1 MKNRKFIVLL
11 AVALLVVISATL
23 VACNTGKGSVSYTVS
38 FVVDGEVVKTAELD
52 NFSKI
57 NGFYKPTKEGYTF
70 GGWYLDADF
79 TEKFSTA
86 DQLKDDLTLYAK
98 FTRKSFVVDFFGEDG
113 TLLDSQN
120 VWYGESATAP
130 QAPEVSGK
138 KFVGWSEDF
147 SNVTAA
153 LSVYAL
159 YDESAKFTVKF
170 ASLGK
175 FFWQYEFE
183 AGTQTDIVLNTAYEK
198 LDVPSGLRFDIW
210 KTASGQSV
218 PSVFPA
224 ENLEIEAKY
233 DMLEIEYLEITSDAD
248 NYEYI
253 TYSPD
258 ASLTY
263 FVDMPTYSD
272 PNFPIEYSYE
282 WSINR
287 VVQDGTTGS
296 LTVSGLDVGTY
307 VINVLATAY
316 GAGVGTVTREASIT
330 LTVTPAYLEV
340 PATGTTVTYDGQAHG
355 ITVNSLP
362 DDVVEYKLADGD
374 WTSTLNFVN
383 AGTYEVYYRVSRA
396 NYYTYESPLPTLVT
410 IYRKELIGT
419 ITTTNLVYGDT
430 LPTTYEVN
438 LTGFIEGED
447 ESAISGN
454 FIFTTSIQ
462 DTRTI
467 GTFDVFADTSALN
480 TGNYYVT
487 MTRGIINVDK
497 RVVTVTA
504 NDLSVKYC
512 DEVGYYPLSY
522 DGFIAGENANSLD
535 VAPTATS
542 AHKWDSPAGEYEIV
556 VSGGED
562 DHYTFEYVSGTLT
575 VVKKVVTIT
584 AKDATIVY
592 GTKLEDVTFAYSSDQ
607 YIRDEITVT
616 FTAPNYSTTLG
627 AGNTVDLIPYTESEN
642 YEYWFAKGKLT
653 VVKRTLT
660 ATASDQTIYFGDN
673 PSDISVTY
681 TGFAEGENLNVLD
694 RHPETSDNYTPGV
707 SGIGTYTMVV
717 SGGYDDNYNFNYVSA
732 TITVVKRPVTVKVV
746 DATIVY
752 GSSIDT
758 VTLDY
763 DGSELVGN
771 HNSLITLSV
780 PDFVEGAVPG
790 TTFAIKATSPNENYD
805 FTFVDGTLTV
815 IAKEATI
822 TADNKTIVY
831 GENLDTITLTYT
843 AEGLLTGDVI
853 LVTLDAEDY
862 VAGATPGTTFTI
874 KATSTDNRYALT
886 FVDGTLT
893 VLKKDVTVTADNAT
907 VVYGSDFDTNT
918 ATCTTAG
925 LVGEDTLDVTYATDY
940 TAGQDAG
947 KTFDV
952 IPSATHDYYNI
963 AFVNGTL
970 TVLKKD
976 ASVTV
981 SPATVTYGDSLPTL
995 SATTEGAVD
1004 GDTIAYDFAHGYVA
1018 GVTPVGQIALS
1029 ATLGNNPNYNVTVV
1043 DGTLTVSARELIYN
1057 VTAETASIW
1066 SNSVWTNAGLVSG
1079 HVASGTLTFVGTE
1092 LGTYTYP
1099 NGFEWTTAFDVKADG
1114 ESVLANYNPVF
1125 TVTVDL
1131 IERDFEFTAED
1142 KYVIY
1147 NGQDQTIEVTDVI
1160 LSEDASTQGY
1170 KVKYSVDELTWKAT
1184 PLTFKNAGDYKVYYV
1199 VTPDDSVY
1207 YPESATGY
1215 FTLHISAKEVVA
1227 TADNKS
1233 KTYGDTNPTFTGS
1246 LEGVCDG
1253 DVVEI
1258 EYFLTN
1264 NADGKNVGEYT
1275 ISASFA
1281 TEQPNYTLKVNNGT
1295 LTVAQRDVTI
1305 TADDKVITYG
1315 DTVNFN
1321 SHGYTAVGIQYG
1333 ETIYVTYSTDYVTG
1347 ASVGEYTIT
1356 PALNGEYNNYN
1367 VTLVDGTLTVGK
1379 KDATVTAN
1387 NVSVIYGNA
1396 LPTLTSTITGLVGED
1411 TVDVTYGHEYAVGA
1425 VPGTTL
1431 AITPSATHPY
1441 YNFTFVDGT
1450 ITVVKKNATVTAN
1463 NASVIYGNTLPTLT
1477 STITGL
1483 VGEDT
1488 VDVTYTSDYIV
1499 GANAGATFAI
1509 TPSATHPYY
1518 NFTLTNGTL
1527 TVDKRPATVT
1537 AGNTS
1542 VIYGSASNLSALD
1555 YEIDGLLTGDSAT
1568 VVFTSSYNAGNG
1580 VGTYDIVPHATNNN
1594 YLFTAVNGT
1603 LTVTQK
1609 DVTIVANNASVVF
1622 GNDMPT
1628 LSATVT
1634 GAIDGCPVEYT
1645 LACAYTAGTT
1655 GVGNVAIT
1663 VSLGNNPNY
1672 NVTTTSGTL
1681 TVTARP
1687 VTITAN
1693 DAAVVYGKSLPE
1705 LTAAPTGAIEG
1716 CPINHSLSSD
1726 YTVGDNAGTTHT
1738 IIVSL
1743 GNNPNYSVTAV
1754 NGTLTVVKA
1763 DYDGITHP
1771 AVEGGVYSPNKTLAD
1786 HSLNAGFS
1794 WVDSTINPTVGNAG
1808 YQVLYNADPTNYND
1822 FLLSAVK
1829 VNLTKA
1835 PVVIGGST
1843 TQTIDYTAGAPYTF
1857 NKQALTVSYNGTQLS
1872 GVFEFTGVPTYTV
1885 ASTYQFTAVLSHQ
1898 NYEGSVL
1905 CTFIIK
1911 SVDVGGTLYTIE
1923 DALNVATSGNAIVK
1937 ANTAFSSVVG
1947 YYNGSQ
1953 YYTVKSGVTLL
1964 LPYKDGDT
1972 TGWINGGKAGSTEY
1986 NSHPNVKNGDSI
1998 TPVLYVSLDIPSSV
2012 TLNVSGTL
2020 TVGAKTG
2027 IQDAGTKQNDVTGG
2041 YAQINLSGNI
2051 VVNSATL
2058 NVYGYIKGTGK
2069 ITATGSTAVTEN
2081 MYLSGWMGG
2090 SISAARFIG
2099 TASGKSVSA
2108 TTFISSGTYTV
2119 DDPTMF
2125 PFNQYEL
2132 RAIQTTLE
2140 LQYGTSLRGIIKIA
2154 TSEQKVMSIGA
2165 DAAVNQGYFNIVSSS
2180 TDAGSALIRML
2191 SADAKVTK
2199 SFGNDRV
2206 RITTDGT
2213 IADGYA
2219 DISTNVIS
2227 KTVKMTSEKV
2237 IFPLDGR
2244 IDLVINSG
2252 TFTQNYQYKLLPGAT
2267 LTVNSGATLTSNNTL
2282 ITYKNGFTDIATYPY
2297 PTNRGDAKIVVAG
2310 TLNANKAIGG
2320 DVFGATG
2327 GKLVVGASTTVTSVK
2342 SLEGT
2347 GTMARSG
2354 LKMVFTFSE
2363 SNSQVRDLTLN
2374 GTTKG
2379 SAGTTY
2385 TYNGSTWA

>member
-1 MKNRKFIVLL
+1 MKTKKLTLIVLL
-11 AVALLVVISATL
+11 MAMLIVVSASL
-23 VACNTGKGSVSYTVS
+23 VACNTGKTGNTAVSVTYM
-38 FVVDGEVVKTAELD
+38 VDGEVAKSASLD
-52 NFSKI
+52 GFSEV
-57 NGFYKPTKEGYTF
+57 NGFYRPQKTGYTF
-70 GGWYLDADF
+70 EGWYVDANL
-79 TEKFSTA
+79 TEKFSSPS
-86 DQLKDDLTLYAK
+86 QIKENLVLYAK

-183 AGTQTDIVLNTAYEK
+183 AGTQTDVVLNTAYEK

-307 VINVLATAY
+307 VINVLATAC

-340 PATGTTVTYDGQAHG
+340 PAAGTTVTYDGQAHG

-362 DDVVEYKLADGD
+362 GDVVEYKLADGD

-410 IYRKELIGT
+410 IHRKELIGT

-522 DGFIAGENANSLD
+522 NGFIAGENANSLD

-542 AHKWDSPAGEYEIV
+542 AHKWDSPVGEYEIV

-575 VVKKVVTIT
+575 VEKKVVTIT

-660 ATASDQTIYFGDN
+660 ATASDQTICFGDN
-673 PSDISVTY
+673 PSDITVTY

-694 RHPETSDNYTPGV
+694 QHPETSDNYTPGV

-732 TITVVKRPVTVKVV
+732 TITVVKRPVTVKVD
-746 DATIVY
+746 DATMIY
-752 GSSIDT
+752 GASLDT

-763 DGSELVGN
+763 DGGELVGN

-822 TADNKTIVY
+822 TADDKTIVY

-918 ATCTTAG
+918 ATYTTAG

-976 ASVTV
+976 ATVTV

-1043 DGTLTVSARELIYN
+1043 DGTLTVSARELVYN

-1160 LSEDASTQGY
+1160 LSEDAGAQGY

-1379 KDATVTAN
+1379 KDATVTAG
-1387 NVSVIYGNA
+1387 NV
-1396 LPTLTSTITGLVGED
+1396 
-1411 TVDVTYGHEYAVGA
+1411 
-1425 VPGTTL
+1425 
-1431 AITPSATHPY
+1431 
-1441 YNFTFVDGT
+1441 
-1450 ITVVKKNATVTAN
+1450 
-1463 NASVIYGNTLPTLT
+1463 SVIYGNTLPTLT

-1488 VDVTYTSDYIV
+1488 VDVTYDHEYAV
-1499 GANAGATFAI
+1499 GAVPGTTLAI

-1687 VTITAN
+1687 ITVTAVNATVAYGD
-1693 DAAVVYGKSLPE
+1693 DASLPD
-1705 LTAAPTGAIEG
+1705 PTINGDIEG
-1716 CPINHSLSSD
+1716 CPVNYSLSSD
-1726 YTVGDNAGTTHT
+1726 YTVGANAGTTHT

-1743 GNNPNYSVTAV
+1743 DNNPNYSVTAV

-1763 DYDGITHP
+1763 DYTGIPHP

-1786 HSLNAGFS
+1786 HSLSAGFS

-1857 NKQALTVSYNGTQLS
+1857 NKQALTVSYNGTQLG

-1923 DALNVATSGNAIVK
+1923 DALNTATSGNVIVK
-1937 ANTAFSSVVG
+1937 YNTAFSNIAG

-1953 YYTVKSGVTLL
+1953 YYTVKAGVTLL
-1964 LPYKDGDT
+1964 LPFEEADTKGWLDGAEAGNAEFDRIPDYSPRT
-1972 TGWINGGKAGSTEY
+1972 TPNPLPDGTTAGVAS
-1986 NSHPNVKNGDSI
+1986 
-1998 TPVLYVSLDIPSSV
+1998 LYVTLDVPSSV
-2012 TLNVSGTL
+2012 SVAVNGTMI
-2020 TVGAKTG
+2020 VGAFTG
-2027 IQDAGTKQNDVTGG
+2027 AKAGGTYQNEITGG
-2041 YAQINLSGNI
+2041 YAQVNLNGNI
-2051 VVNSATL
+2051 TLNSATL
-2058 NVYGYIKGTGK
+2058 RVMGYIKGSGT
-2069 ITATGSTAVTEN
+2069 ITANNSTVIEN
-2081 MYLSGWMGG
+2081 MVLTGWTGG
-2090 SISAARFIG
+2090 TIG
-2099 TASGKSVSA
+2099 TARYAGNGAEIGVTKIV
-2108 TTFISSGTYTV
+2108 TGGDITFSN
-2119 DDPTMF
+2119 PTQN
-2125 PFNQYEL
+2125 PFSQYEL
-2132 RAIQTTLE
+2132 RSIQTKLIINYGSK
-2140 LQYGTSLRGIIKIA
+2140 LQGFVKIA
-2154 TSEQKVMSIGA
+2154 TGEQSMSFITIKA
-2165 DAAVNQGYFNIVSSS
+2165 QTNAVLYNLISSDSAASS
-2180 TDAGSALIRML
+2180 GMIRL
-2191 SADAKVTK
+2191 TSGAKVTK
-2199 SFGNDRV
+2199 SFAGDRV
-2206 RITTDGT
+2206 RLVIDGNVS
-2213 IADGYA
+2213 DGYA
-2219 DISTNVIS
+2219 A
-2227 KTVKMTSEKV
+2227 MTMKV
-2237 IFPLDGR
+2237 IGCTATLSSEQILFPVDGR
-2244 IDLVINSG
+2244 IDIVLNSG
-2252 TFTQNYQYKLLPGAT
+2252 ATFTQNYKFKFMPGAT
-2267 LTVNSGATLTSNNTL
+2267 LTISAGATYNL
-2282 ITYKNGFTDIATYPY
+2282 NGSSIFYTREFVDDQCPLYYPG
-2297 PTNRGDAKIVVAG
+2297 PERGDSILTVNG
-2310 TLNANKAIGG
+2310 TMNLNGSFGGVIRSSAN
-2320 DVFGATG
+2320 G
-2327 GKLVVGASTTVTSVK
+2327 GKVVVESSATLSITSKEGIGNYSIKKSIIGIPSAVVFSYTETATVTK
-2342 SLEGT
+2342 S
-2347 GTMARSG
+2347 A
-2354 LKMVFTFSE
+2354 
-2363 SNSQVRDLTLN
+2363 TLSN
-2374 GTTKG
+2374 GTAVAT
-2379 SAGTTY
+2379 GTTY
-2385 TYNGSTWA
+2385 TYNGSNWA